1 MSGGD
6 RRAKD
11 DRSGLLK
18 FRELGFRVT
27 LRRTSPLSG
36 GAGSLSPLLYHP
48 LLPLSLPA

>member
-18 FRELGFRVT
+18 FREPGFRT
-27 LRRTSPLSG
+27 ILRRSSPLSG
-36 GAGSLSPLLYHP
+36 GAGSLSPLLYNP
-48 LLPLSLPA
+48 FLPLSLPA